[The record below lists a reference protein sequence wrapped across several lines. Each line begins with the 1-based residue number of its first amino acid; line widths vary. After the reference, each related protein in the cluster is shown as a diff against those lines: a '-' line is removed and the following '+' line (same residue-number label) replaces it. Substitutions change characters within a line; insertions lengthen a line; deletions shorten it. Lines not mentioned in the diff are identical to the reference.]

1 MNNYSHYKQTKFS
14 TKTKIEKPGGGE
26 KSRQILLKRQI
37 SKTKGYQK
45 DAVKARK
52 KIYQTTIKQNEDI
65 IAIFISEK
73 QAVRQ
78 KESLD
83 LEKFT
88 I

>member
-1 MNNYSHYKQTKFS
+1 MNNYSHHQQIKFS

-26 KSRQILLKRQI
+26 KSRQILLK
-37 SKTKGYQK
+37 TKGYQE
-45 DAVKARK
+45 DAIKARK
-52 KIYQTTIKQNEDI
+52 KIYQTTSKQNEDI